1 MNTWLRL
8 SGVMPSGRPVSRR
21 KVNSRWLSNL
31 LDHTVAEIG
40 LTPTHQLTEARG
52 CTEFVDVGFREI
64 LGGQLGSNIGFA
76 HAGGSEHVGDSVV
89 SVAASVRVSAVA
101 AAWGSKTVTL
111 GGGGTSAG
119 QHLKESL
126 QDSHVIISM
135 TAGLPEPRSRLVS
148 PLGPEVRSSPFGSLG
163 QEDVTF
169 GSL

>member
-1 MNTWLRL
+1 MNTWLRP

-40 LTPTHQLTEARG
+40 LTPTHQLTEGWGR
-52 CTEFVDVGFREI
+52 TEFVDVGFGEI
-64 LGGQLGSNIGFA
+64 LGSQLGSNIGFT
-76 HAGGSEHVGDSVV
+76 HAGRSEHVGDSVV
-89 SVAASVRVSAVA
+89 SMAAGVRVSAVA

-111 GGGGTSAG
+111 GGGGTSTG
-119 QHLKESL
+119 QHLEESL

-163 QEDVTF
+163 QEGVTF